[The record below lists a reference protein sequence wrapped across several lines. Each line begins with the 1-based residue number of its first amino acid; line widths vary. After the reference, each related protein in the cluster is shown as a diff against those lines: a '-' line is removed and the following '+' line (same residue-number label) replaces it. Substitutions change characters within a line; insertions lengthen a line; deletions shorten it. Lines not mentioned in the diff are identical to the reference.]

1 MEGHLAVWWTLGKS
15 NIISVLEPKGL
26 KSLFCSMEISFLSL
40 KFLRISVTLFSI
52 WIRRFKILSWSI
64 NFFQTLSCHLQ
75 CFSFYKQSFL
85 FKMTTV
91 LPLCAFCAFYLLS
104 LLSWKNLASKLSFNQ
119 SKPVIYRRCIDN
131 TFLHFCL
138 KHCIKKFQNYL
149 NHQHKNI
156 RFISETENKNSISFL
171 DIEISRDNNKFTASV
186 YGKPTFSG
194 VFTNF
199 SEVFTNSFIWKSSK
213 YNLIVVYL
221 ITQGIQT
228 LLKFWTF
235 SSGNWQA

>member
-1 MEGHLAVWWTLGKS
+1 
-15 NIISVLEPKGL
+15 
-26 KSLFCSMEISFLSL
+26 
-40 KFLRISVTLFSI
+40 
-52 WIRRFKILSWSI
+52 
-64 NFFQTLSCHLQ
+64 
-75 CFSFYKQSFL
+75 
-85 FKMTTV
+85 MTTV
-91 LPLCAFCAFYLLS
+91 LPLYAFCAFYLLS
-104 LLSWKNLASKLSFNQ
+104 LLSWKNLASKLSFYQ
-119 SKPVIYRRCIDN
+119 SKPVIYRTCIDN

-138 KHCIKKFQNYL
+138 KHCIEKSQNYL
-149 NHQHKNI
+149 NHQHKN

-171 DIEISRDNNKFTASV
+171 DIEISKDNNKFTSSV

-199 SEVFTNSFIWKSSK
+199 SGVFTNSFIRKLSK
-213 YNLIVVYL
+213 YNLIAVYL